1 MVEETEERAKSREL
15 VALSRYLIL
24 SLSLFFFAGS
34 VFGID
39 PVVRTESGLVRG
51 SGTGVVAFKGIP
63 YAAPP
68 LGPLRWKA
76 PQAALRWQGTR
87 DAIEY
92 CAGCPQP
99 PFPGV
104 PPTQS
109 EDCLGLNI
117 WTPAKTAKD
126 KLPVMVWIHG
136 GGFMVGS
143 SAQPTYDGD
152 ILARQGV
159 VVVSFNY
166 RLGVLGFLAHP
177 ELSRESAEK
186 VSGNYGLLDQ
196 IAALKWVQRNI
207 AGFGGDPKKVTI
219 FGESAGGVSVFSLL
233 VSPLAKGLFSR
244 AIAQSGTWIFTPIR
258 HLRASWYGYQSAE
271 EEGAALGDLAR
282 LRGLS
287 LQDLMKL
294 PRPKADSLFDLNQP
308 CYRPV
313 VDECVLPGDPS
324 ELFERGE
331 FARVPL
337 LTGTNADEAA
347 LFMILFGRVRTTTD
361 YRAWLSERFGDRAA
375 DKLCAAFPVEK
386 DPDVADAVKRL
397 VTDFVFLEPTRS
409 VALSMQS
416 KAPVYFYH
424 FSRVS
429 PGGKTSKLGAHHAAE
444 LVYAFGTYKAPIM
457 PVSPQ
462 AYDEV
467 DMALGKVIMGAW
479 VQFAK
484 TGNPNGAGLAEW
496 PRYTSG
502 DERCL
507 EFGDT
512 IRATK
517 LPGAS
522 RIQMMQAIFE
532 ELRAVREK
540 AQLGLNREIRRL
552 GQRP

>member
-207 AGFGGDPKKVTI
+207 ASFGGDP
-219 FGESAGGVSVFSLL
+219 
-233 VSPLAKGLFSR
+233 
-244 AIAQSGTWIFTPIR
+244 
-258 HLRASWYGYQSAE
+258 
-271 EEGAALGDLAR
+271 
-282 LRGLS
+282 
-287 LQDLMKL
+287 
-294 PRPKADSLFDLNQP
+294 
-308 CYRPV
+308 
-313 VDECVLPGDPS
+313 
-324 ELFERGE
+324 
-331 FARVPL
+331 
-337 LTGTNADEAA
+337 
-347 LFMILFGRVRTTTD
+347 
-361 YRAWLSERFGDRAA
+361 
-375 DKLCAAFPVEK
+375 
-386 DPDVADAVKRL
+386 
-397 VTDFVFLEPTRS
+397 
-409 VALSMQS
+409 
-416 KAPVYFYH
+416 
-424 FSRVS
+424 
-429 PGGKTSKLGAHHAAE
+429 
-444 LVYAFGTYKAPIM
+444 
-457 PVSPQ
+457 
-462 AYDEV
+462 
-467 DMALGKVIMGAW
+467 
-479 VQFAK
+479 
-484 TGNPNGAGLAEW
+484 
-496 PRYTSG
+496 
-502 DERCL
+502 
-507 EFGDT
+507 
-512 IRATK
+512 
-517 LPGAS
+517 
-522 RIQMMQAIFE
+522 
-532 ELRAVREK
+532 
-540 AQLGLNREIRRL
+540 NR
-552 GQRP
+552 

>member
-1 MVEETEERAKSREL
+1 MAEETEGRAESRDL
-15 VALSRYLIL
+15 IALARYLIFFL
-24 SLSLFFFAGS
+24 TLFCLAGNG
-34 VFGID
+34 FGID
-39 PVVRTESGLVRG
+39 PVVRTESGLLKG
-51 SGTGVVAFKGIP
+51 SGTDVVAFKGIP

-68 LGPLRWKA
+68 VGPLRWKM
-76 PQAALRWQGTR
+76 PQAALPWQGTR

-92 CAGCPQP
+92 CPNCPQP
-99 PFPGV
+99 PFPGIS
-104 PPTQS
+104 PTQS

-117 WTPAKTAKD
+117 WTPAKTARD
-126 KLPVMVWIHG
+126 RLPVMVWIHG

-143 SAQPTYDGD
+143 SAQPTYDGE

-177 ELSRESAEK
+177 ELSRESAEN

-219 FGESAGGVSVFSLL
+219 FGESAGGASVFSLL

-244 AIAQSGTWIFTPIR
+244 AIAQSGTWVFTPIR
-258 HLRASWYGYQSAE
+258 HLRASWYGYQAAE
-271 EEGAALGDLAR
+271 EDGAALGDLAK

-287 LQDLMKL
+287 PQDLMKL

-313 VDECVLPGDPS
+313 VDEYVLPGDPS
-324 ELFERGE
+324 ELFGRGE
-331 FARVPL
+331 FAHVPL
-337 LTGTNADEAA
+337 LTGTNTDEAA

-361 YRAWLSERFGDRAA
+361 YRAWLNERFGDRAA
-375 DKLCAAFPVEK
+375 DKLLAAYPVAK
-386 DPDVADAVKRL
+386 DADVADSVKRL

-444 LVYAFGTYKAPIM
+444 LVYAFGTYKAPIL
-457 PVSPQ
+457 PAPPDG
-462 AYDEV
+462 YDDV
-467 DMALGKVIMGAW
+467 DMALGEGIMGAW

-496 PRYTSG
+496 PRYASG

-507 EFGDT
+507 EFGDA

-522 RIQMMQAIFE
+522 RIQMLQTIFE
-532 ELRAVREK
+532 EVRAVREK
-540 AQLGLNREIRRL
+540 TQPSLTRASR
-552 GQRP
+552 